1 MKETEVTVEVFNDL
15 EEITTILDGCGFRKT
30 DEYTIYD
37 RYFTLSG
44 DISGLSYRDL
54 LNSSILVRSIDGS
67 DPVDQIIFKKKEYD
81 EHANVISEEK
91 TKAEIS
97 DPGAVAEILK
107 LAGLNEYCDL
117 TNHSLIFENGNICFA
132 LQIVS
137 DLGIFIEYEEDE
149 TMAGLDPSEK
159 IVRMSDRL
167 KGLGLK
173 LGNDFSCKKVAM
185 KLALK

>member
-15 EEITTILDGCGFRKT
+15 EEITTILDGRGFRKT

-107 LAGLNEYCDL
+107 LAGL
-117 TNHSLIFENGNICFA
+117 
-132 LQIVS
+132 
-137 DLGIFIEYEEDE
+137 
-149 TMAGLDPSEK
+149 DPSEK